1 MAKPRRSSPARDILF
16 RVDESDAKRAESV
29 ALQATHEAAKIVPV
43 PEMYRRA
50 FLAGLSLVESC
61 AGCRAGKCDAQHVSI
76 NGLVCQ
82 DEPQKKAPVERKSA
96 EPLDNSRAGKASK
109 VDQDEPK
116 TSAGQVDLFFAQ
128 ATPEPE
134 APKKKRAPMKRAY
147 PEGFVLTDDM
157 RAYAVKNGIAPER
170 VDGMFEHFSNH
181 HRAKGSMF
189 VDWTL
194 AFYTWVRNDKQY
206 GGKNQARTDTRPRS
220 TQDEP
225 LPRDWP

>member
-1 MAKPRRSSPARDILF
+1 MAKPRRSSPARDLLF
-16 RVDESDAKRAESV
+16 RVDELDAKRAEAA
-29 ALQATHEAAKIVPV
+29 ALEATRETSKIVPV

-61 AGCRAGKCDAQHVSI
+61 AGCRVGKCDTNHAKVCRHEPSDKLDKNHEVS
-76 NGLVCQ
+76 GVS
-82 DEPQKKAPVERKSA
+82 PVPKSV
-96 EPLDNSRAGKASK
+96 ETNDM
-109 VDQDEPK
+109 
-116 TSAGQVDLFFAQ
+116 SAGQVDLFFVQ
-128 ATPEPE
+128 TTPEPE
-134 APKKKRAPMKRAY
+134 APKKKRAPAKRAY
-147 PEGFVLTDDM
+147 PEGFVMTDDM

-170 VDGMFEHFSNH
+170 IDGMFEHFSNH

-225 LPRDWP
+225 LPEGWT